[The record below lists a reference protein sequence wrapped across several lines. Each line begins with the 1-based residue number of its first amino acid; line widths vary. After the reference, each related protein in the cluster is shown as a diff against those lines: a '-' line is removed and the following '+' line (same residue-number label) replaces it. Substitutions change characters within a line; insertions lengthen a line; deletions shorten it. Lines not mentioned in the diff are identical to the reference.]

1 MKVMVASIKSGLLT
15 STALM
20 PKAINPSGL
29 PVSPPNFGEFMKTD
43 MKGFIEKSNQVEG
56 LLSNYIQGFGDIEE
70 VAPKFKELML
80 EFELKTKI
88 VSSLANMLKTLTSM
102 QI

>member
-1 MKVMVASIKSGLLT
+1 MADSIKGTLPPSINILT
-15 STALM
+15 NKD
-20 PKAINPSGL
+20 PINQTSNNGQ
-29 PVSPPNFGEFMKTD
+29 NFGDFLKTD
-43 MKGFIEKSNQVEG
+43 LKDFVGKSNQVEG

-70 VAPKFKELML
+70 IAPKFKEIML